1 MTKILLLVTLTI
13 STTDTTKVSP
23 PQTQQKF
30 LEVCLRLV
38 SVTLDILNLTHD

>member
-13 STTDTTKVSP
+13 STTDTAKVSP

-30 LEVCLRLV
+30 LEVSLRLV
-38 SVTLDILNLTHD
+38 SVTLYILNLTHD